1 MTETIP
7 RLSTGVSGLDD
18 VLNGGYLQ
26 GDAYLIRGDP
36 GTGKTLLG
44 LHFLR
49 AGVEAGEPV
58 LFVNLEESET
68 KIRRHARS
76 VDFDLDGIEFLDLSP
91 SSDTFT
97 RSDYDVFGPEEV
109 EQETVKE
116 VIAERVGDL
125 GPTRV
130 LVDPITRLRHLF
142 ASDYQF
148 RKNVVGFVDYL
159 EQQGGTV
166 LFTTQNLS
174 SEPDDDLRYL
184 GDGTVDL
191 SHGVRGRS
199 VTVPKFRG
207 SEVQSGRHGVSIR
220 EGGMRVYPELQP
232 ETHVREFAR
241 EVISSGVP
249 GIDSLLE
256 GGIER
261 GTITVLSGPTG
272 VGKTTLGAQFMKA
285 AAGRGERSVI
295 YMFEEGRETF
305 YERSES
311 VNIPIT
317 DMVDDGRL
325 QVEEVEALNQ
335 SAESFASQVRQ
346 EVERHDTSIV
356 MIDGIDGYRLSLR
369 GEEDRLTQKLH
380 ALCRYLKNMGVTVV
394 LVDEV
399 SQITGEFRATNA
411 GISYLADNIVFL
423 RHLERR
429 GEIRKA
435 IGVLKKRTSDYER
448 QLRQFRITEHGI
460 RVGESLS
467 GLRGVL
473 TGTPEEVAEHGRDVA
488 ERTYRGAGVGE

>member
-1 MTETIP
+1 MIETIP

-36 GTGKTLLG
+36 GTGKTLVG

-49 AGVEAGEPV
+49 AGVEAGERV

-76 VDFDLDGIEFLDLSP
+76 VDFDLGGIEFLDLSP
-91 SSDTFT
+91 SSETFT
-97 RSDYDVFGPEEV
+97 TNDYDVFGPEEV

-116 VIAERVGDL
+116 VIAERIGDL
-125 GPTRV
+125 EPTRV
-130 LVDPITRLRHLF
+130 LVDPISRLRHLF

-159 EQQGGTV
+159 ERQGGTV

-174 SEPDDDLRYL
+174 DEPDDDLQYL
-184 GDGTVDL
+184 GDGTIDL
-191 SHGVRGRS
+191 RHGLRGRTL
-199 VTVPKFRG
+199 TVPKFRG
-207 SEVQSGRHGVSIR
+207 SEVQSGTHGVTIR
-220 EGGMRVYPELQP
+220 EGGMTVFPELRP
-232 ETHVREFAR
+232 ESHLRGFTKET
-241 EVISSGVP
+241 ISSGVP
-249 GIDSLLE
+249 GIDALLD

-272 VGKTTLGAQFMKA
+272 AGKTTLGAQFMKA
-285 AAGRGERSVI
+285 AASRGERSVI

-305 YERSES
+305 YERSEA

-317 DMVDDGRL
+317 EMVDRGQL
-325 QVEEVEALNQ
+325 NVEEIEALNQ
-335 SAESFASQVRQ
+335 SAQSFAAQVRR
-346 EVERHDTSIV
+346 EVEDGGARIV

-369 GEEDRLTQKLH
+369 GEDDSLTQKLH

-394 LVDEV
+394 LIDEI

-429 GEIRKA
+429 GEMRKA

-448 QLRQFRITEHGI
+448 QLREFRITEHGI
-460 RVGESLS
+460 AVGESLT

-473 TGTPEEVAEHGRDVA
+473 TGTPEEVAGNGRGA
-488 ERTYRGAGVGE
+488 IERAHRGAGDGE